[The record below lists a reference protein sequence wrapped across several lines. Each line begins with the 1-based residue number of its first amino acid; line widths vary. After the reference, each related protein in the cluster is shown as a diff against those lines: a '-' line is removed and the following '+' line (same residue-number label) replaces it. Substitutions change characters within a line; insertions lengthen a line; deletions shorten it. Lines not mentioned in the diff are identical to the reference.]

1 MPFAFLSALPLT
13 FYQGDTFP
21 LEGNLSILGVDS
33 LESEAEV
40 VLLTRLLWVEE
51 VFSLLEKTGG
61 GKGLLAPSYS
71 LLEAEEE
78 GFLFEEEEDED
89 LLYHHHPL

>member
-21 LEGNLSILGVDS
+21 LEGNLSILGVDF

-51 VFSLLEKTGG
+51 VFSLFGKDGG
-61 GKGLLAPSYS
+61 EGLLAPSFS